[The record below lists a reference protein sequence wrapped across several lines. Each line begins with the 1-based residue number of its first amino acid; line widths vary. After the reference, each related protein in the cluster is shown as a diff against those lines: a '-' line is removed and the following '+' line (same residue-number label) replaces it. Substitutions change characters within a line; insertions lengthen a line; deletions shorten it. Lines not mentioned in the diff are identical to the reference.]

1 MSNISKNSKSDKPI
15 GAFDSGVGGLSVLK
29 EIKKILHPLVT
40 EWFFS
45 KFPEFSLP
53 QKYGVLAIWKRKNI
67 LISAETGGTK
77 TLTAFLSILNYLII
91 LAEKQELKN
100 KVYAVYTSPLKALSS
115 DIWKNLIE
123 PLHDSHFRERGHCMS
138 ADVAAITLANIESLT
153 GRMKEHCKNANY
165 IAKFLS
171 NHPKVNQVFYPTF
184 GKRAGINKKLMP
196 KGFGGLLSFEV
207 KGGLEAA
214 RIVLENLELFW
225 HAPNIGESRSLI
237 LCPWVTTHGVMNDE
251 EKLKAGITP
260 GTLRLS
266 MGREDPR
273 DPKIDLN
280 KGLKLI

>member
-1 MSNISKNSKSDKPI
+1 MQIVEIRKS
-15 GAFDSGVGGLSVLK
+15 
-29 EIKKILHPLVT
+29 
-40 EWFFS
+40 FFYS
-45 KFPEFSLP
+45 AGT
-53 QKYGVLAIWKRKNI
+53 KYGWRLDG
-67 LISAETGGTK
+67 LD
-77 TLTAFLSILNYLII
+77 
-91 LAEKQELKN
+91 Q
-100 KVYAVYTSPLKALSS
+100 
-115 DIWKNLIE
+115 
-123 PLHDSHFRERGHCMS
+123 RG
-138 ADVAAITLANIESLT
+138 V
-153 GRMKEHCKNANY
+153 
-165 IAKFLS
+165 
-171 NHPKVNQVFYPTF
+171 
-184 GKRAGINKKLMP
+184 GINKKLMQ